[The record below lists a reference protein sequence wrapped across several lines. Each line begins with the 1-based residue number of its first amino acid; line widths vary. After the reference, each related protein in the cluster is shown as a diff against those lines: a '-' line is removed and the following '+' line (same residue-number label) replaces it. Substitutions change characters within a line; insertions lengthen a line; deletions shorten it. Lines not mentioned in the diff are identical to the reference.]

1 MVLWNEPS
9 RKEPASKDSAAA
21 EPTRKTDLAA
31 VPPAATPA
39 VNRESP
45 APVRVSRSAARL
57 TAAALSFM
65 VLATAGNTATA
76 QAVSGAADGGSTGI
90 VATTFASGF
99 TMTTATGI
107 TVTVNE
113 TPFTK
118 TVDTAF
124 GEDGDGGR
132 DVRKGTSV
140 LVVGLDHSGNTIT
153 ADWVVIQPHGDGG
166 AAAAKA
172 QGVIPFQSGVAS
184 PAQSIG
190 TIPASYTEG
199 VGTLV
204 SGTQAYVAVWVA
216 QAVIPGGIVD
226 RVVSLSDGSYE
237 VHNISIN
244 WPHHVFVSK
253 DYVYLGA
260 E

>member
-1 MVLWNEPS
+1 MTLWNEPS
-9 RKEPASKDSAAA
+9 RKELISNDS
-21 EPTRKTDLAA
+21 PG
-31 VPPAATPA
+31 
-39 VNRESP
+39 
-45 APVRVSRSAARL
+45 L
-57 TAAALSFM
+57 TAAVLSFM
-65 VLATAGNTATA
+65 VVLATGGNTATA
-76 QAVSGAADGGSTGI
+76 QAVSGPSDGGSTGI

-107 TVTVNE
+107 EVTVNE

-118 TVDTAF
+118 TVDAAA

-140 LVVGLDHSGNTIT
+140 LVLGLDNSGTTIT
-153 ADWVVIQPHGDGG
+153 AGWVVVQPHGDGG

-172 QGVIPFQSGVAS
+172 HGVIPFESGVPS
-184 PAQSIG
+184 PAQSVG
-190 TIPASYTEG
+190 TIPASYTQG

-204 SGTQAYVAVWVA
+204 SGIQAYIPVAVA
-216 QAVIPGGIVD
+216 QAVFPGGIVD

-253 DYVYLGA
+253 DFMYLGA

>member
-1 MVLWNEPS
+1 MTLWNESS
-9 RKEPASKDSAAA
+9 RKEPISKDS
-21 EPTRKTDLAA
+21 PG
-31 VPPAATPA
+31 
-39 VNRESP
+39 
-45 APVRVSRSAARL
+45 L
-57 TAAALSFM
+57 TAAVLSFM
-65 VLATAGNTATA
+65 VVLATGGNTATA
-76 QAVSGAADGGSTGI
+76 QGVSGPADGGSTGI
-90 VATTFASGF
+90 VDTTFASGF

-107 TVTVNE
+107 EVTVNE
-113 TPFTK
+113 TSSTK
-118 TVDTAF
+118 TVDGPA
-124 GEDGDGGR
+124 G

-140 LVVGLDHSGNTIT
+140 LVLGLDNNGTTIT

-172 QGVIPFQSGVAS
+172 HGVIPFESGVPS
-184 PAQSIG
+184 PAQSVG
-190 TIPASYTEG
+190 TIPASYTQG

-204 SGTQAYVAVWVA
+204 SGIQAYIPVAVA
-216 QAVIPGGIVD
+216 QAVFPGGIVD

-253 DYVYLGA
+253 DFMYLGA

>member
-1 MVLWNEPS
+1 MALWNEPS
-9 RKEPASKDSAAA
+9 RKEPASKDS
-21 EPTRKTDLAA
+21 PG
-31 VPPAATPA
+31 
-39 VNRESP
+39 
-45 APVRVSRSAARL
+45 L
-57 TAAALSFM
+57 TAAVLSFM
-65 VLATAGNTATA
+65 VVLATAGTATA

-118 TVDTAF
+118 TVDAAA

-140 LVVGLDHSGNTIT
+140 LVVGLDHSGATIT
-153 ADWVVIQPHGDGG
+153 ADWIVIQPHGDGG

-172 QGVIPFQSGVAS
+172 QGVIPFQSGVPS
-184 PAQSIG
+184 PAQSVG

-204 SGTQAYVAVWVA
+204 SGTQAYVPVWVA
-216 QAVIPGGIVD
+216 QALFPGGIVD

-253 DYVYLGA
+253 DFMYLGA

>member
-1 MVLWNEPS
+1 MALWNEPS
-9 RKEPASKDSAAA
+9 RKEPASKDSPAA
-21 EPTRKTDLAA
+21 EPTRETDLAA

-39 VNRESP
+39 VNRECGG
-45 APVRVSRSAARL
+45 L
-57 TAAALSFM
+57 TAAVLSFM
-65 VLATAGNTATA
+65 VVLATGGNTATA
-76 QAVSGAADGGSTGI
+76 QGVSGPADGGSTGI

-118 TVDTAF
+118 TVDAAA
-124 GEDGDGGR
+124 GEDGGR

-140 LVVGLDHSGNTIT
+140 LVVGLDHSGATIT

-172 QGVIPFQSGVAS
+172 QGVIPFEPGVPS
-184 PAQSIG
+184 PAQSVG
-190 TIPASYTEG
+190 TIPASYTQG

-216 QAVIPGGIVD
+216 QAEFPGGIVD

-253 DYVYLGA
+253 DFMYLGA

>member
-1 MVLWNEPS
+1 MTLWNEPS
-9 RKEPASKDSAAA
+9 RKEPASKDS
-21 EPTRKTDLAA
+21 PG
-31 VPPAATPA
+31 
-39 VNRESP
+39 
-45 APVRVSRSAARL
+45 L
-57 TAAALSFM
+57 TAAVLSFM
-65 VLATAGNTATA
+65 VVLATASTATA

-118 TVDTAF
+118 TVDAAA

-140 LVVGLDHSGNTIT
+140 LVVGLDHSGATIT

-172 QGVIPFQSGVAS
+172 QGVIPFQSGVPS
-184 PAQSIG
+184 PAQSVG

-216 QAVIPGGIVD
+216 QALFPGGIVD

-253 DYVYLGA
+253 DFMYLGA